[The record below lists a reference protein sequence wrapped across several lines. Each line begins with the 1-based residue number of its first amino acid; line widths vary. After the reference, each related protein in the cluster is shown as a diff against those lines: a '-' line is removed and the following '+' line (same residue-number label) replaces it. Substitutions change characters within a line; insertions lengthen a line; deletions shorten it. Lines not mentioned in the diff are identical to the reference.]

1 VIRKVAALAI
11 AAACA
16 AAAPATANEAPPS
29 TARRVRLVEAA
40 SAAASPWA
48 AASLAPARRATLS
61 TRLSATVR
69 ALRAEEGARVRR
81 GELLVQ
87 LSDDDVRAQVAAAE
101 TGLANATSN
110 LRRIREL
117 AAQRAATP
125 SELEQAQAQQAQ
137 AQAQAAAA
145 RASLEY
151 TRIRAPFDGVVQAR
165 KVNVGDLVGPGQPL
179 LDVEGGELEVQGS
192 LSEGE
197 ARGLRIGQ
205 AIRFESGD
213 AHGVA
218 EVTALTTGG
227 DPLSH
232 RRFLRAKV
240 VAGGEGA
247 RSGSFARIELPG
259 GARAERTAWVPKS
272 AVVERGDLTGVF
284 VAEGGKAEL
293 RWVALGEPIG
303 DRYPVR
309 AGLRSDEAVIDQ
321 PGALRDGEPV
331 EVARAE

>member
-1 VIRKVAALAI
+1 MIRK
-11 AAACA
+11 AAAFAVLALGTAVLPA
-16 AAAPATANEAPPS
+16 AADQVPPAAVRRVTLVDAAPATANA
-29 TARRVRLVEAA
+29 
-40 SAAASPWA
+40 WA

-69 ALRAEEGARVRR
+69 AVPLDEGARVRR

-87 LSDDDVRAQVAAAE
+87 LSDDDVRAQLAAAD
-101 TGLANATSN
+101 TGLANATLN
-110 LRRIREL
+110 LKRIREL

-125 SELEQAQAQQAQ
+125 SELEQAQAQLAQ
-137 AQAQAAAA
+137 AQAQVAAA

-151 TRIRAPFDGVVQAR
+151 TRIRAPFDGAIQAR

-179 LDVEGGELEVQGS
+179 LDVEGAGLEVQGS
-192 LSEGE
+192 LSESE

-205 AIRFESGD
+205 TLRFESGD
-213 AHGVA
+213 ASGTA
-218 EVTALTTGG
+218 EVTALTAGG
-227 DPLSH
+227 DALSH

-240 VAGGEGA
+240 LSGGERA

-259 GARAERTAWVPKS
+259 APQTERTAWVPRS

-293 RWVALGEPIG
+293 RWIALGEPIG
-303 DRYPVR
+303 DRFPVR
-309 AGLRSDEAVIDQ
+309 AGLRADEAVIDR